1 MEFLAAD
8 KVILFDLYG
17 LGLRKVQ
24 KERPAPILYL
34 RQFVGSVFVFKR
46 YGLKKKNQK
55 SCSLIS
61 FLLPSS
67 ILNIC
72 WYLLSYIN
80 QELKKQF
87 Y

>member
-24 KERPAPILYL
+24 KERPTPILYL
-34 RQFVGSVFVFKR
+34 RQFVGSVFVFRR
-46 YGLKKKNQK
+46 YGLKKERKKKQK
-55 SCSLIS
+55 SCSHQ
-61 FLLPSS
+61 FLFAQLHPQYV
-67 ILNIC
+67 LVFA
-72 WYLLSYIN
+72 
-80 QELKKQF
+80 EL